1 MKKSKKQTED
11 EIQIVLNYANSI
23 IATLREPFLVIDK
36 NLRVVSVNRSFC
48 ITFKVTE
55 KESVGKLLPNLGNK
69 QWNIP
74 KLIHL
79 LKEILPQKT
88 VVKDYEVE
96 HDFKIIGHRIMNLN
110 ARQLRVPRKIAGLII
125 KAEEEEEEEEEEEL
139 ILLAVEDITEMKKVQ
154 ANLRQLEK
162 LVSKKESEKYF
173 QTIFDTATDGI
184 LVADLKNRKFS
195 MGNETICQKL
205 GYNLEE
211 IKKLGIADIHPKKDL
226 PYVLDQFKRQV
237 KGEFTLARDIPIK
250 RKDGTVF
257 FADVNSR
264 VVVLDGKKFLLGFFR
279 DITIR
284 RQTEE
289 ALKESEK
296 RYRSLFE
303 TSRDAIMTLDPPSWN
318 FTSANAATLKMFGVK
333 SEADF
338 IIYPPWKLSP
348 RLQPDGLDSKA
359 KAKAMIDLAVKKGSN
374 LFVWTHK
381 KITGQEFFA
390 EVFLSRVK
398 SDQKVFLQAIVRDVT
413 DKKKIE
419 EERKAQIYF
428 LESLEQVDRAIKSET
443 NIDKMLQK
451 VVKTT
456 LSIFNCDRAWLF
468 YPCDPNA
475 PAFRVPVEIN
485 KPEYPG
491 AGVQNVDVPMT
502 PDMAENLREALNSSE
517 PVIYLAGTE
526 RPINKVT
533 AKQFKVKSQM
543 FIALYPKFGK
553 PWVFGMHQCSFPRIW
568 TNEER
573 RLFKE
578 ISRRISDGL
587 STALFL
593 RELQESENRYHSI
606 VELSPEGIAIHSE
619 GKVVFANQAAV
630 RLLGGKKLTEVI
642 GRPVLD
648 FVHADSQPII
658 KERIQKMLKEGTHVS
673 PLEEKFVRLD
683 GRSILVETSA
693 MPLTYQGKP
702 AIQVMFKD
710 ITKRKAAEEELE
722 SRVKD
727 RTVELAEANI
737 KLKELDEM
745 KDEFLNIATHELK
758 TPLIP
763 IKSQLQ
769 LLLNNDFG
777 QINSEQKKSLEMIF
791 RNEERLNRLVSD
803 VLDIS
808 RIESRKLKLMKE
820 KASLEK
826 IVKNTITEFIPV
838 AKENN
843 ITIDFKT
850 ESLPLLLID
859 SRRISQVIGNLLNN
873 AIKFTPDSGK
883 IKVELT
889 KLGNQALIKITDT
902 GIGISAKNLKNVFA
916 PFFQVEIGLVR
927 KFSGSGLGLSICK
940 GIVEAH
946 NGSIKVESKG
956 EGKGSTF
963 SFTLPL

>member
-1 MKKSKKQTED
+1 MKKNKKQTKE
-11 EIQIVLNYANSI
+11 EVEAVLKFANSI
-23 IATLREPFLVIDK
+23 ISTLKEPFLVVDK
-36 NLRVVSVNRSFC
+36 DLRIISANNSFYT
-48 ITFKVTE
+48 TFKVAK
-55 KESVGKLLPNLGNK
+55 KETINQLLPDLSNS

-79 LKEILPQKT
+79 LKEVLPKKRIVT
-88 VVKDYEVE
+88 NYVVE
-96 HDFKIIGHRIMNLN
+96 HEFKTIGHRILSLN
-110 ARQLRVPRKIAGLII
+110 VCRIQVPKKIAVLLKEEKKKDNDSEEGLV
-125 KAEEEEEEEEEEEL
+125 
-139 ILLAVEDITEMKKVQ
+139 LLAIEDITEMRKTQ
-154 ANLRQLEK
+154 ASLQQLEK
-162 LVSKKESEKYF
+162 LASKKESEKYF

-184 LVADLKNRKFS
+184 LVADLENKKFA
-195 MGNETICQKL
+195 MGNQTICQKL
-205 GYNLEE
+205 GYSLEE
-211 IKKLGIADIHPKKDL
+211 IKKLGIKDIHPKKDFS
-226 PYVLDQFKRQV
+226 YVLDQFERQV
-237 KGEFTLARDIPIK
+237 KGEFTLAIDVPMK
-250 RKDGTVF
+250 KKDGTVF

-264 VVVLDGKKFLLGFFR
+264 VVTLDGKKFLLGFFR
-279 DITIR
+279 DITVHK
-284 RQTEE
+284 QTEE

-318 FTSANAATLKMFGVK
+318 FTSANSVTLKMFGVK

-348 RLQPDGLDSKA
+348 KLQPDGLGSKE

-374 LFVWTHK
+374 LFTWTHK
-381 KITGQEFFA
+381 RINGEEFFA

-398 SDQKVFLQAIVRDVT
+398 SDEKIFLQAIVRDIT

-419 EERKAQIYF
+419 EERKEQVRF
-428 LESLEQVDRAIKSET
+428 LESLEQVNRVIKYET
-443 NIDKMLQK
+443 DIDKMLEK

-456 LSIFNCDRAWLF
+456 FSIFNCDRAWLF

-475 PAFRVPVEIN
+475 PTFRVPVEISN
-485 KPEYPG
+485 PKYPG
-491 AGVQNVDVPMT
+491 AGVQNVDVPMA
-502 PDMAENLREALNSSE
+502 PDMAENLRDALKSSD
-517 PVIYLAGTE
+517 PVIYLAGTKKS
-526 RPINKVT
+526 INKVT
-533 AKQFKVKSQM
+533 AEQFKVKSQM

-568 TNEER
+568 TAEEK

-593 RELQESENRYHSI
+593 RELKESENRYHSI

-619 GKVVFANQAAV
+619 GKVVFANQTAV
-630 RLLGGKKLTEVI
+630 KLLGGKKMTDVI
-642 GRPVLD
+642 GLPVMN
-648 FVHADSQPII
+648 FVHTDSRPII
-658 KERIQKMLKEGTHVS
+658 KERIQKMLKEGIRVL

-683 GRSILVETSA
+683 GSSILVETSA

-702 AIQVMFKD
+702 AIQVMFRD
-710 ITKRKAAEEELE
+710 ITERKAAEEELE

-727 RTVELAEANI
+727 RTVELAEANV

-745 KDEFLNIATHELK
+745 KDEFLNITTHELK

-777 QINSEQKKSLEMIF
+777 QINPEQKKSLEMIF

-808 RIESRKLKLMKE
+808 RIESRKLKLLKE
-820 KASLEK
+820 KVSLEK
-826 IVKNTITEFIPV
+826 IIKNTIIEFTPV
-838 AKENN
+838 AQKNN
-843 ITIDFKT
+843 IIIEFKA

-873 AIKFTPDSGK
+873 AIKFTPNSGK

-889 KLGNQALIKITDT
+889 KFGNQALIKIIDT

-916 PFFQVEIGLVR
+916 PFFQVETGLTR

-940 GIVEAH
+940 GIIEAH
-946 NGSIKVESKG
+946 NGSVKAESKG